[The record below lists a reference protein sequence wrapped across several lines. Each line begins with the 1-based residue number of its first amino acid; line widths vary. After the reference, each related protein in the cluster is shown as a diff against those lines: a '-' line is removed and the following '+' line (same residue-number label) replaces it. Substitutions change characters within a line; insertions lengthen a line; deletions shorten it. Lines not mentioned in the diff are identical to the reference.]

1 MTNNDATN
9 NDVTQTP
16 HEASNSRPAR
26 RFATA
31 AVRAGYTP
39 DSLHGS
45 INMPIY
51 ASSTFVQDGINQLRG
66 GFEYT
71 RCGNPTIA
79 GLERAIADLER
90 AAHCRAFSSGMA
102 ATDAILRILLAPGSH
117 IVMPNDVYGGTHR
130 LIDAVFGAWGIEH
143 TVVDIGDAD
152 AVAAAIQPNTSV
164 IWVETPTNPLLT
176 IADIEAIAKAKGD
189 AKLVVDN
196 TFASPYLQNPLDLGA
211 DVVLH
216 STTKYLGG
224 HSDVVGGA
232 LITNDAALDEQI
244 DFIRGGTGAIPSV
257 FDAYLTAR
265 GIKTLAVRMER
276 HCANAQAVAEFL
288 VSRPEIAEV
297 YYPGLE
303 SHRGHDVAKRQMSG
317 FGGMV
322 SARLADGANPHVP
335 HGLGAKEAAEA
346 LCLNTVEFELAESLG
361 GVESLIEVPA
371 GMTHQ
376 SVTGTTLE
384 ITADLVRLSVGI
396 EDVDDLIADLAQ
408 ALDRLGT

>member
-1 MTNNDATN
+1 MTKKDLTK
-9 NDVTQTP
+9 
-16 HEASNSRPAR
+16 NSR
-26 RFATA
+26 RFSTA

-79 GLERAIADLER
+79 GLERAIADLEG
-90 AAHCRAFSSGMA
+90 ASYCRAFSSGMA
-102 ATDAILRILLAPGSH
+102 ATDAILRILLKPGSH

-130 LIDAVFGAWGIEH
+130 LIDSVFGAWGIDH
-143 TVVDIGDAD
+143 TVVDIGDAE
-152 AVAAAIQPNTSV
+152 AVAAAIQPNTTV

-176 IADIEAIAKAKGD
+176 IADIEAIAAAKGE

-196 TFASPYLQNPLDLGA
+196 TFASPYLQRPLELGA

-232 LITNDAALDEQI
+232 LVTNAPDLDEEI
-244 DFIRGGTGAIPSV
+244 DFMRGGTGAIPSV
-257 FDAYLTAR
+257 FDAYLTTR

-276 HCANAQAVAEFL
+276 HCDNAAAVAKFL
-288 VSRPEIAEV
+288 ASRPEIAEV
-297 YYPGLE
+297 YYPGLG
-303 SHRGHDVAKRQMSG
+303 SHRNHGVAKRQMCG

-322 SARLADGANPHVP
+322 SARLADATSANLP
-335 HGLGAKEAAEA
+335 HGLSGQEAAEQ
-346 LCLNTVEFELAESLG
+346 LCLKTVEFELAESLG

-384 ITADLVRLSVGI
+384 IPRDLVRLSVGI
-396 EDVDDLIADLAQ
+396 EDIDDLIADLAQ
-408 ALDRLGT
+408 ALDNLGT